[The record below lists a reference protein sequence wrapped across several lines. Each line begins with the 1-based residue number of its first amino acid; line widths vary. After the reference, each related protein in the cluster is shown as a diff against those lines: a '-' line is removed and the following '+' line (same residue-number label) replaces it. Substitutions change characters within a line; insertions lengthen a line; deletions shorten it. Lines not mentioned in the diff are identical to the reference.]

1 MLGLTTFSLTD
12 LVGQQVS
19 FPGNRPSLVCF
30 VKEDCPTCRTVMPVL
45 ASLYEAFADHVDFFV
60 VGQTADGNQI
70 LAEEFKL
77 PFSCWMT
84 VRSRCLLPRTLKR
97 YPPCL

>member
-1 MLGLTTFSLTD
+1 MLGLTSFSLTD

-45 ASLYEAFADHVDFFV
+45 SAMYGVRRAHRFLCGWADR
-60 VGQTADGNQI
+60 G
-70 LAEEFKL
+70 
-77 PFSCWMT
+77 
-84 VRSRCLLPRTLKR
+84 R
-97 YPPCL
+97 